1 MAAPGDWPW
10 HAALYRDDR
19 HVCDGTL
26 VSSDWVL
33 TTESCFQG
41 QPKATWIAVFGSIR
55 LNAAAPW
62 TQRRRIVG
70 MVKSPVEGSTAALVR
85 LETSVVFSDF
95 IRPVCLT
102 DELDQPSVAPLNHH
116 NPDIIVNYNQP
127 QSAPLINKRV
137 DRRSGP
143 LGEDR
148 QFFNAPLSAYQD
160 DASAEYNAEFSDDRE
175 RNPRAEA
182 YSAANVHQ
190 KRNANIPVV
199 VNPNYFD
206 AKSTVV
212 QGPAQQ
218 PAYVTTKQQQ
228 MRQAT
233 TVTSAASPW
242 TNCNTLGW
250 SRQREHLQR
259 VQVRIGDMTA
269 CENVSIATVNS
280 ICAEAAYH
288 KSQDCTEEEFAGS
301 PVFCTFGEN
310 GKQWALVA
318 ISSWRIAC
326 AQSGLERP
334 RMYDKITSNA
344 GWIRDTV
351 NAA

>member
-10 HAALYRDDR
+10 HVSLYRDDR

-55 LNAAAPW
+55 LNSQAPW

-85 LETSVVFSDF
+85 LETSVVLSDF

-102 DELDQPSVAPLNHH
+102 DELDQPKLVAPLVNH
-116 NPDIIVNYNQP
+116 NPSNSINYNNQP
-127 QSAPLINKRV
+127 HSEQLIKRIDRNSAKF
-137 DRRSGP
+137 S
-143 LGEDR
+143 EDR
-148 QFFNAPLSAYQD
+148 QFFIAPLSAYQD
-160 DASAEYNAEFSDDRE
+160 DVSAEYNAEFSDDRAH
-175 RNPRAEA
+175 NPRAEA
-182 YSAANVHQ
+182 YSGGGVHQ
-190 KRNANIPVV
+190 KRNANIPV
-199 VNPNYFD
+199 NPNYFD
-206 AKSTVV
+206 VKPVA
-212 QGPAQQ
+212 PQ
-218 PAYVTTKQQQ
+218 PPPVVTTKQQQ

-233 TVTSAASPW
+233 TTASVISSPW

-259 VQVRIGDMTA
+259 VQLRIGDMAA

-280 ICAEAAYH
+280 VCAEAAFH
-288 KSQDCTEEEFAGS
+288 QAQDCTEEEFAGS
-301 PVFCTFGEN
+301 PVFCTLGEG
-310 GKQWALVA
+310 GKQWAIVA

-326 AQSGLERP
+326 AQTGIERP

-351 NAA
+351 NAV